1 MIKKVISKGSSMSY
15 TLMLCVIAGFVTG
28 LICEGHLF
36 ESQRNFLIWLSMTT
50 AAAIIGL
57 ALDNLNK

>member
-1 MIKKVISKGSSMSY
+1 MSY